1 MELKSGLYA
10 DYTEELLDEKE
21 YLQLNRE
28 YSQRIEK
35 LKIQADEYR
44 QAASQYESAEK
55 TVAQLKAE
63 MLRFKGKRK
72 LTQEMVDLFVA
83 QVRIYENKNLEIVL
97 NYEDELKKFAE
108 TEYGKRGRIMAEKR
122 KLAFYIRLS
131 DADEEVK
138 AGTKDESNSITG
150 QRKLLYAYIKE
161 KQRNLQVLRYWNTL
175 MTDIREQCSIT
186 EQNSKGSYRTQSLE
200 DLNVS

>member
-1 MELKSGLYA
+1 
-10 DYTEELLDEKE
+10 
-21 YLQLNRE
+21 
-28 YSQRIEK
+28 
-35 LKIQADEYR
+35 
-44 QAASQYESAEK
+44 
-55 TVAQLKAE
+55 
-63 MLRFKGKRK
+63 
-72 LTQEMVDLFVA
+72 
-83 QVRIYENKNLEIVL
+83 
-97 NYEDELKKFAE
+97 
-108 TEYGKRGRIMAEKR
+108 MAEKR

-150 QRKLLYAYIKE
+150 QRKLLYAYIKKTE
-161 KQRNLQVLRYWNTL
+161 DLQVLRYWNTL